1 MVYYDF
7 MQRQIEN
14 YRSKIDREQSEERRL
29 ILSEQRETQRQE
41 RLKDH
46 QNYKHQLNNVSK
58 STATHS
64 TLIIDNHSS
73 CKLRKNGNKY
83 SKIEQ
88 GLKITNCILIP

>member
-46 QNYKHQLNNVSK
+46 QNYKHQLGVEK
-58 STATHS
+58 QKKKEEYETKKRHS
-64 TLIIDNHSS
+64 HI
-73 CKLRKNGNKY
+73 KNKGR
-83 SKIEQ
+83 SRR
-88 GLKITNCILIP
+88 